1 MRLFLC
7 TLGWVSSGS
16 SGHFKEQSYYKRP
29 HPCVINKPS
38 TLHKAGTPAL
48 CPPPHHS
55 QPPAGRGSGLS
66 SPLSLLRGGHPN
78 STPGTGAH
86 GRCRPAFWVQRPVPS
101 LLTAPVPGK
110 PSHTQVCTSAEGS
123 FMEKGVMGD
132 GLGHRQHLD
141 PGRPPAHAGPDAG
154 S

>member
-78 STPGTGAH
+78 STPGHRGTRTLQACFLGAAPSAQPPDSTCARQALSH
-86 GRCRPAFWVQRPVPS
+86 PGLHFSRRKLYGEGRDGRWPGPS
-101 LLTAPVPGK
+101 SAP
-110 PSHTQVCTSAEGS
+110 
-123 FMEKGVMGD
+123 
-132 GLGHRQHLD
+132 
-141 PGRPPAHAGPDAG
+141 GPREAA
-154 S
+154 SPRRS